1 MVYRV
6 RTVSEERG
14 GCWLEA
20 VGAYFELTKPMITAF
35 VAFTAAV
42 GFLVADTAHVDLPG
56 TLHVLLGVALCS
68 AGALALNQY
77 LEREADAL
85 MLRTCGRPLPSRR
98 IPPSRA
104 RLFACVLLV
113 ASVGHL
119 IHWVGWLPALLAGT
133 SAILYNLAYTPLKRL
148 SLLATP
154 VGAIPGALPVLIGWA
169 ARTGALD
176 TEGTALFAIHFLWQL
191 VHVLAL
197 GWNLRHDYER
207 AGFRLIPS
215 GSDRLIAWLMVGHAA
230 LLFPLALAPWMLGLA
245 DDLYAVA
252 ALVLGGG
259 MVAVT
264 LAFLLGRTARRGRRV
279 FVASLLYHPLLLAAL
294 VAGAF

>member
-1 MVYRV
+1 MY
-6 RTVSEERG
+6 S
-14 GCWLEA
+14 
-20 VGAYFELTKPMITAF
+20 ELTKPMITAF

-42 GFLVADTAHVDLPG
+42 GFLVADTAHIDLPG

-104 RLFACVLLV
+104 CLFAFVLLV
-113 ASVGHL
+113 AGVGHL
-119 IHWVGWLPALLAGT
+119 IHWVGWLPALLAGG
-133 SAILYNLAYTPLKRL
+133 SALLYNLVYTPLKRL
-148 SLLATP
+148 SPLATP

-207 AGFRLIPS
+207 AGFRLIPA

-230 LLFPLALAPWMLGLA
+230 LLFPLALVPRMLGLA
-245 DDLYAVA
+245 DDLYAAA
-252 ALVLGGG
+252 ALALGGG

-264 LAFLLGRTARRGRRV
+264 LAFLLGRTARRGRQV

>member
-1 MVYRV
+1 M
-6 RTVSEERG
+6 SDSERG
-14 GCWLEA
+14 GRWWEA
-20 VGAYFELTKPMITAF
+20 GGAYFELIKPMITAF

-42 GFLVADTAHVDLPG
+42 GFLVADVAHIDLPG
-56 TLHVLLGVALCS
+56 TLQVFLGVALCS
-68 AGALALNQY
+68 AGALALNQF

-98 IPPSRA
+98 ISPGRA
-104 RLFACVLLV
+104 CLFACVLLV
-113 ASVGHL
+113 AGVAHL
-119 IHWVGWLPALLAGT
+119 IHWVGWLPALLASG
-133 SAILYNLAYTPLKRL
+133 SALLYNLVYTPLKRL
-148 SLLATP
+148 SPLATP

-207 AGFRLIPS
+207 AGFRLIPA

-230 LLFPLALAPWMLGLA
+230 LLFPLALAPRMLGLA
-245 DDLYAVA
+245 DDLYAAA

-264 LAFLLGRTARRGRRV
+264 LAFLLGPTARSGRRV